1 MRHTASYAREKLM
14 LILSR
19 RAGES
24 IYIGDNIRVSVL
36 KIQGNQ
42 IKLGFDVPDSVGVYR
57 EEVYNRIREQNQK
70 ALDVSND
77 ALLKMAAMW
86 QQTT

>member
-1 MRHTASYAREKLM
+1 M

-36 KIQGNQ
+36 KIQGSQ
-42 IKLGFDVPDSVGVYR
+42 IKLGFEVPENVGVYR
-57 EEVYNRIREQNQK
+57 EEVYNRIREQNHK

>member
-1 MRHTASYAREKLM
+1 M

-36 KIQGNQ
+36 KIQGSQ
-42 IKLGFDVPDSVGVYR
+42 IKLGFEVPENVGVYR

>member
-1 MRHTASYAREKLM
+1 M

-24 IYIGDNIRVSVL
+24 VYIGDNIRVSVL

-42 IKLGFDVPDSVGVYR
+42 IKLGFDVPENVGVYR

>member
-1 MRHTASYAREKLM
+1 M

-36 KIQGNQ
+36 KIQGSQ
-42 IKLGFDVPDSVGVYR
+42 IKLGFEVPENVGVYR

-86 QQTT
+86 QQMR

>member
-1 MRHTASYAREKLM
+1 M

-36 KIQGNQ
+36 KIQGSQ
-42 IKLGFDVPDSVGVYR
+42 IKLGFEVPENVGVYR

-77 ALLKMAAMW
+77 DLLKMAAMW

>member
-1 MRHTASYAREKLM
+1 M

-36 KIQGNQ
+36 KIQGSQ
-42 IKLGFDVPDSVGVYR
+42 IKLGFEVPENVGVYR
-57 EEVYNRIREQNQK
+57 EEVYNRIQEQNQK

-77 ALLKMAAMW
+77 ALLKVAAMW

>member
-1 MRHTASYAREKLM
+1 M

-24 IYIGDNIRVSVL
+24 IYIGDNVRVSVL
-36 KIQGNQ
+36 KIQGSQ
-42 IKLGFDVPDSVGVYR
+42 IKLGFEVPENVGVYR

>member
-1 MRHTASYAREKLM
+1 M

-36 KIQGNQ
+36 KIQGSQ
-42 IKLGFDVPDSVGVYR
+42 IKLGFEVPDNVGVYR

>member
-1 MRHTASYAREKLM
+1 M

-36 KIQGNQ
+36 KIQGSQ
-42 IKLGFDVPDSVGVYR
+42 IKLGFEVPENVGVYR

-77 ALLKMAAMW
+77 DLLKLAAMW

>member
-1 MRHTASYAREKLM
+1 M

-36 KIQGNQ
+36 KIQCSQ
-42 IKLGFDVPDSVGVYR
+42 IKLGFEVPENVGVYR

-77 ALLKMAAMW
+77 DLLKMAAMW

>member
-1 MRHTASYAREKLM
+1 M

-36 KIQGNQ
+36 KIQCNQ
-42 IKLGFDVPDSVGVYR
+42 IKLGFDVPENVGVYR

>member
-1 MRHTASYAREKLM
+1 
-14 LILSR
+14 
-19 RAGES
+19 
-24 IYIGDNIRVSVL
+24 
-36 KIQGNQ
+36 Q
-42 IKLGFDVPDSVGVYR
+42 IKLGFEVPENVGVYR

-77 ALLKMAAMW
+77 DLLKMAAMW

>member
-1 MRHTASYAREKLM
+1 M

-36 KIQGNQ
+36 KIQGSQ
-42 IKLGFDVPDSVGVYR
+42 IKLGFEVPENVGVYR

-77 ALLKMAAMW
+77 ALLKVAAMW

>member
-1 MRHTASYAREKLM
+1 M

-42 IKLGFDVPDSVGVYR
+42 IKLGFDVPENVGVYR